1 MKFDLVRLLGS
12 AAALAELRA
21 RSKGLSVWI
30 TYLGADLNRHG
41 GDWEELDRIAMP
53 TRLVANGELVHDF
66 IDPPASTKTH
76 RYLVPASAVAS
87 AAVLE
92 LAFEPKVP
100 EKVTFVYVPIPVA
113 ELWVATQA

>member
-1 MKFDLVRLLGS
+1 MDHVPRRRLEPARRRLGG
-12 AAALAELRA
+12 A
-21 RSKGLSVWI
+21 RPHCD
-30 TYLGADLNRHG
+30 A
-41 GDWEELDRIAMP
+41 
-53 TRLVANGELVHDF
+53 DF

-92 LAFEPKVP
+92 LAFEPKFP

>member
-66 IDPPASTKTH
+66 IDPPAS
-76 RYLVPASAVAS
+76 RISPADYRHTCQPRSQ
-87 AAVLE
+87 L
-92 LAFEPKVP
+92 LRM
-100 EKVTFVYVPIPVA
+100 
-113 ELWVATQA
+113 